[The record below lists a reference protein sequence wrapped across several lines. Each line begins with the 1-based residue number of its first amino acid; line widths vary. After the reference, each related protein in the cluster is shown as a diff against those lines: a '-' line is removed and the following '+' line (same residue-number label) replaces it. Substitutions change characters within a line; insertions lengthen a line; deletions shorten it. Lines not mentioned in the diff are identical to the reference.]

1 MKYTVKRYPHIRE
14 EIERMDVDDLLRA
27 VLCPDVP
34 PDGDLPRNTAAALIY
49 PTTAE
54 KATAAASG
62 INDGREHPALI
73 VSDMEY
79 GAGCTI
85 LDAVQFPSM
94 RAAGVAGD
102 PALAYQMGAI
112 AAKEARAAGYH
123 WTFGPCVDIVGNT
136 QNPIVGLRT
145 AGDDP
150 DTVITCGGAY
160 MRGLQD
166 NGLIATLKHF
176 PGDGYGADDQHITTP
191 VDPLSKEDWDATFG
205 KVYAALIEQGA
216 MAVMP
221 GHIALPA
228 YDEPDAET
236 GLYPPAT
243 LSKRLLTGLLREQ
256 LGFEGIIV
264 SDAVNMNGFCGY
276 RYLYHACAGF
286 LEAGGDCLLF
296 LHDTEEYREA
306 MKACIAQGR
315 LQLETLKD
323 RAYRMRCFAQEYF
336 EERCTEDTVPFDRV
350 AAENVAKEMTEKAVT
365 VCRDRAGTLP
375 LTTDKTTRI
384 AHVILHSPWQQD
396 LSVTR
401 ELTAKLSALVGT
413 VDEFRDPGAGNLIDI
428 AKSGAYDVILC
439 SVLEATGYGLNTAKL
454 CGPMARNMMG
464 GWMRLGTPTVF
475 INYQTVYFGDTYCA
489 CVDTLINTYGVTAY
503 TVDAVIERLCG
514 GQLTTS

>member
-1 MKYTVKRYPHIRE
+1 MKYAVKHNPHIAE
-14 EIERMDVDDLLRA
+14 EVERMNVDELLRA

-34 PDGDLPRNTAAALIY
+34 PDGNMPRNTAAALIY

-54 KATAAASG
+54 KAVATARG
-62 INDGREHPALI
+62 INDGRERRALI

-85 LDAVQFPSM
+85 LDAVRFPSM
-94 RAAGVAGD
+94 RAAGIAGD
-102 PALAYQMGAI
+102 PALAYQMGAV
-112 AAKEARAAGYH
+112 AAKEARALGYH
-123 WTFGPCVDIVGNT
+123 WTFGPCVDIVGNK

-150 DTVITCGGAY
+150 DTVITYGGAY

-191 VDPLSKEDWDATFG
+191 VNPLSKDEWDATFG
-205 KVYAALIEQGA
+205 KVYQTLIEQGA
-216 MAVMP
+216 MAIMP

-228 YDEPDAET
+228 YDERDEET

-243 LSKRLLTGLLREQ
+243 LSKKLLMGLLREQ

-276 RYLYHACAGF
+276 RYLYHACADF

-296 LHDTEEYREA
+296 MHDTEEYREA
-306 MKACIAQGR
+306 MKVCITEGR
-315 LQLETLKD
+315 LRLETLRN
-323 RAYRMRCFAQEYF
+323 RAYRMLCFAQEYADNHLT
-336 EERCTEDTVPFDRV
+336 EEVGAFDR
-350 AAENVAKEMTEKAVT
+350 AEAEDVAKEMTEKAVV
-365 VCRDRAGTLP
+365 VCRDRAGMLP
-375 LTTDKTTRI
+375 LALDKTMRI

-396 LSVTR
+396 LRVTA
-401 ELTAKLSALVGT
+401 ELTAKLAGLVAT
-413 VDEFRDPGAGNLIDI
+413 VDEFCDPGAGKLIEI

-475 INYQTVYFGDTYCA
+475 VSYQTAYFGDTYNA
-489 CVDTLINTYGVTAY
+489 CVDTLIHTHGVTAY
-503 TVDAVIERLCG
+503 TADAVIDRLR
-514 GQLTTS
+514 T